1 LKLVNFKY
9 KNKDDDEWGILN
21 QDGNILSIGRIIIDI
36 VYKLDTDR
44 VSDDELLD
52 LLGYSTLNFSQ
63 DDLDGIIKNIK
74 SFDIDLNSYH
84 VSLNEIF
91 LLSPIEQPV
100 SLRDAYAFRQHVEA
114 GRRSRGLDMIPEY
127 DKFPV
132 FYYGNH
138 NAIGG
143 PGEVQI
149 QKDQAIKLDYELEI
163 AVVIG
168 KEGKNLSIDEADDY
182 IMGYTIMNDLSA
194 RALQKEEMKL
204 SLGPAKGKDFLTTL
218 GPYIVTK
225 DELEDK
231 LIQGS
236 DGDRYDLNMKAYL
249 NGKLLSQDN
258 FKNITWTF
266 AQIISRIS
274 NGVTIYPGDVI
285 GSGTCATGCL
295 LELNQT
301 NNTDIW
307 LQDGDE
313 IKLEV
318 DRLGSLVNTIKFI

>member
-9 KNKDDDEWGILN
+9 NTDQKGISFGVLGDDY
-21 QDGNILSIGRIIIDI
+21 
-36 VYKLDTDR
+36 V
-44 VSDDELLD
+44 
-52 LLGYSTLNFSQ
+52 
-63 DDLDGIIKNIK
+63 
-74 SFDIDLNSYH
+74 IDLKSKPTEHFVSSLDSIKDLIENSTNH
-84 VSLNEIF
+84 DKISANEIT
-91 LLSPIEQPV
+91 LISPILRAT

-138 NAIGG
+138 NAISG

-149 QKDQAIKLDYELEI
+149 QKDQSIKLDYELEI
-163 AVVIG
+163 AAIVG
-168 KEGKNLSIDEADDY
+168 KEGRNISIDKADDY

-218 GPYIVTK
+218 GPYIITK
-225 DELEDK
+225 DELENK

-249 NGKLLSQDN
+249 NGELLSQDN

-274 NGVTIYPGDVI
+274 NGTTIYPGDVI

-301 NNTDIW
+301 NNTDTW

-318 DRLGSLVNTIKFI
+318 DKLGSLVNTIRFI

>member
-1 LKLVNFKY
+1 LKLVSFKY
-9 KNKDDDEWGILN
+9 NSSQKESCGILLDTTTILDLEIQPDFKILN
-21 QDGNILSIGRIIIDI
+21 TLNDENKEHLFEFKDLSI
-36 VYKLDTDR
+36 
-44 VSDDELLD
+44 DEI
-52 LLGYSTLNFSQ
+52 S
-63 DDLDGIIKNIK
+63 
-74 SFDIDLNSYH
+74 
-84 VSLNEIF
+84 
-91 LLSPIEQPV
+91 LLSPILYPT

-114 GRRSRGLDMIPEY
+114 GRKSRGLDMIPEY
-127 DKFPV
+127 DQFPV

-143 PGEVQI
+143 PGKVLI
-149 QKDQAIKLDYELEI
+149 QKDQSVKLDYELEI
-163 AVVIG
+163 AAIIG
-168 KEGKNLSIDEADDY
+168 KKGKNIPMNEAGDY

-218 GPYIVTK
+218 GPYILTK
-225 DELEDK
+225 DELNDK
-231 LIQGS
+231 CIS
-236 DGDRYDLNMKAYL
+236 SADGDRYDLNMRAYL
-249 NGKLLSQDN
+249 NGKLLSEDN

-274 NGVTIYPGDVI
+274 NGTEIYPGDVI

-301 NNTDIW
+301 NGTDIW
-307 LQDGDE
+307 LKDGDE

-318 DRLGSLVNTIKFI
+318 DRMGSLVNTIKFI

>member
-1 LKLVNFKY
+1 MKLVSFKY
-9 KNKDDDEWGILN
+9 NDSEENIISWGILEN
-21 QDGNILSIGRIIIDI
+21 EYI
-36 VYKLDTDR
+36 
-44 VSDDELLD
+44 LD
-52 LLGYSTLNFSQ
+52 LGEYYFALDMHIEIFEFFNL
-63 DDLDGIIKNIK
+63 DLDRDKK
-74 SFDIDLNSYH
+74 DFDSYKVSIDKIS
-84 VSLNEIF
+84 
-91 LLSPIEQPV
+91 LLSPILEPT

-114 GRRSRGLDMIPEY
+114 GRKSRGLDMIPEY
-127 DKFPV
+127 DQFPV

-149 QKDQAIKLDYELEI
+149 QKDQSVKLDYELEI
-163 AVVIG
+163 AAIVG
-168 KEGKNLSIDEADDY
+168 KKGKNIPVNKADDY

-218 GPYIVTK
+218 GPYIITK
-225 DELEDK
+225 DDLQDK
-231 LIQGS
+231 CIS
-236 DGDRYDLNMKAYL
+236 SKDGDRYDLNMRAFL
-249 NGKLLSQDN
+249 NGKLLSEDN

-274 NGVTIYPGDVI
+274 NGTEIYPGDVI

-295 LELNQT
+295 LELNQV

-307 LQDGDE
+307 LNDGDE

-318 DRLGSLVNTIKFI
+318 DRMGSLVNNIKFV

>member
-1 LKLVNFKY
+1 MKLISFKY
-9 KNKDDDEWGILN
+9 NNNNFVSWGILKDN
-21 QDGNILSIGRIIIDI
+21 HIID
-36 VYKLDTDR
+36 LDKFFFD
-44 VSDDELLD
+44 S
-52 LLGYSTLNFSQ
+52 
-63 DDLDGIIKNIK
+63 
-74 SFDIDLNSYH
+74 DIDYDMFDFFYSKDFFKKNNQNFNDYKI
-84 VSLNEIF
+84 VNDEIS
-91 LLSPIEQPV
+91 LLSPILNPT

-114 GRRSRGLDMIPEY
+114 GRKSRGLDMIPEY

-149 QKDQAIKLDYELEI
+149 QKEQSVKLDYELEI
-163 AVVIG
+163 AAIIG
-168 KEGKNLSIDEADDY
+168 KEGKNISINDADDY
-182 IMGYTIMNDLSA
+182 IIGYTIMNDLSA

-218 GPYIVTK
+218 GPFIITK
-225 DELEDK
+225 DDLEERQISSK
-231 LIQGS
+231 
-236 DGDRYDLNMKAYL
+236 DGDRYDLNMLAYL
-249 NGKLLSQDN
+249 NGELLSKDN

-274 NGVTIYPGDVI
+274 NGTTIYPGDVI

-295 LELNQT
+295 LELNQR
-301 NNTDIW
+301 NNTNIW

-313 IKLEV
+313 IKLKV
-318 DRLGSLVNTIKFI
+318 DKMGSLVNTIKFI

>member
-1 LKLVNFKY
+1 MKLVSFIYNNESVPY
-9 KNKDDDEWGILN
+9 ISWGIL
-21 QDGNILSIGRIIIDI
+21 DGNHVIDLESGFI
-36 VYKLDTDR
+36 TNSPAIDKSVINELYDRKFIELPWRTVLRAMPEPDAVELDT
-44 VSDDELLD
+44 
-52 LLGYSTLNFSQ
+52 
-63 DDLDGIIKNIK
+63 I
-74 SFDIDLNSYH
+74 
-84 VSLNEIF
+84 SLI
-91 LLSPIEQPV
+91 SPIYPLN
-100 SLRDAYAFRQHVEA
+100 SLRDAYAFRQHVKA
-114 GRRSRGLDMIPEY
+114 GRKSRGLDMIPEY
-127 DKFPV
+127 DQFPV

-143 PGEVQI
+143 PGEVRI
-149 QKDQAIKLDYELEI
+149 QKDQSEKLDYELEI
-163 AVVIG
+163 AAIIG
-168 KEGKNLSIDEADDY
+168 KKGKNIPVDEADDY

-218 GPYIVTK
+218 GPYILTK
-225 DELEDK
+225 DELKDK
-231 LIQGS
+231 CIPS
-236 DGDRYDLNMKAYL
+236 SNGDRYDLNMRAYL
-249 NGKLLSQDN
+249 NGKLLSEDN

-274 NGVTIYPGDVI
+274 NGTEIYPGDVI

-307 LQDGDE
+307 LKDGDE

-318 DRLGSLVNTIKFI
+318 DRIGSLVNTIKFI